1 MSFNFNGPSFRP
13 MIQES
18 QSMQNNG
25 GGGNT
30 GYFQRGKK
38 KKNKD
43 INVFGGEDEKDAFIP
58 SSSEAEVLDEDGILD
73 KLAQKAKGFVKKI
86 KDNTSNSSNGV
97 NPFKEEDDDE

>member
-30 GYFQRGKK
+30 GYFERGKK
-38 KKNKD
+38 KKNNKD
-43 INVFGGEDEKDAFIP
+43 INVFGGDDEKDAFIP
-58 SSSEAEVLDEDGILD
+58 SSDEAEILEENGLLD
-73 KLAQKAKGFVKKI
+73 KLAQKAKGFVEKI
-86 KDNTSNSSNGV
+86 KENSHENSAGK
-97 NPFKEEDDDE
+97 NPFKDGED